1 MARIP
6 LLEEFPAAVAEL
18 AGRIRSERRGVL
30 LKLYKALLYSPPL
43 AQTWFEH
50 LNAVRWKTSLSGR
63 IRELVIIRIALIHSV
78 AYVIRQHI
86 PKLAEAEGVT
96 PQECEALKDWMRASY
111 FNAAEK
117 AALAYADSVTTAVQ
131 VPNDVFEQLRTH
143 FSEREIVELTVLI
156 ATYNMHIR
164 VVEALQIEPESA

>member
-1 MARIP
+1 MARITLP
-6 LLEEFPAAVAEL
+6 EQFPAAVAEL
-18 AGRIRSERRGVL
+18 AGRIRNERRGVL
-30 LKLYKALLYSPPL
+30 LKLYKALLNAPPL

-50 LNAVRWKTSLSGR
+50 LNAVRWKTGLSGR
-63 IRELVIIRIALIHSV
+63 IRELIIIRIALVYSV

-86 PKLAEAEGVT
+86 PKLAQAEGVT
-96 PQECEALKDWMRASY
+96 AQDCEALKDWTRASC

-131 VPNDVFEQLRTH
+131 VPDDVFEPLRMH

-164 VVEALQIEPESA
+164 VVEALQIDPESA